1 MRYEWDERKRQT
13 NLEKHG
19 LDFIDAPLVL
29 EAEEKAVFPAR
40 FEQEERFKAI
50 APVGETYLVVIY
62 TMRNTKIR
70 LISFRPAKRKERQ
83 RYQDVR
89 KNR

>member
-19 LDFIDAPLVL
+19 LDFSDAPLVL

-40 FEQEERFKAI
+40 YEQEERFKAI
-50 APVGETYLVVIY
+50 AKIGETYLIVIY
-62 TMRNTKIR
+62 TKRNTTIR
-70 LISFRPAKRKERQ
+70 IISFRPAKRKERQ
-83 RYQDVR
+83 RYEDVR

>member
-19 LDFIDAPLVL
+19 LDFIDTPLVL

-40 FEQEERFKAI
+40 YEQKERFKVI
-50 APVGETYLVVIY
+50 AQVEATYLVVIY
-62 TMRNTKIR
+62 TKRNSKIR
-70 LISFRPAKRKERQ
+70 IISFRPAKRKERQ

-89 KNR
+89 KYR

>member
-1 MRYEWDERKRQT
+1 MRYEWDEKKRQT

-40 FEQEERFKAI
+40 SEQESRFLCHRASR
-50 APVGETYLVVIY
+50 
-62 TMRNTKIR
+62 RNLSR
-70 LISFRPAKRKERQ
+70 CDL
-83 RYQDVR
+83 Y
-89 KNR
+89 

>member
-19 LDFIDAPLVL
+19 LDFIDGPLVL

-40 FEQEERFKAI
+40 SEQEERFKAI
-50 APVGETYLVVIY
+50 ASPRVIVNLVRQNCLSPY
-62 TMRNTKIR
+62 
-70 LISFRPAKRKERQ
+70 KE
-83 RYQDVR
+83 
-89 KNR
+89 

>member
-40 FEQEERFKAI
+40 YEQEERFKVI
-50 APVGETYLVVIY
+50 AQVEATYLVVIY
-62 TMRNTKIR
+62 TRRNSKIR
-70 LISFRPAKRKERQ
+70 IISFRPAKRKERLK
-83 RYQDVR
+83 YENVR
-89 KNR
+89 KYR

>member
-1 MRYEWDERKRQT
+1 MRYEWDEKKRQT

-40 FEQEERFKAI
+40 SEQESRFKAI

-62 TMRNTKIR
+62 TERKPKIR
-70 LISFRPAKRKERQ
+70 IISFRPAKRKERQ
-83 RYQDVR
+83 RYEDVR
-89 KNR
+89 KYR

>member
-1 MRYEWDERKRQT
+1 MRYEWDEKKRQT

-40 FEQEERFKAI
+40 SELEERFKAI

-62 TMRNTKIR
+62 TERNPKIR
-70 LISFRPAKRKERQ
+70 IISFRPAKRKERQ

-89 KNR
+89 KYR